1 MPQCENCEQSLI
13 WGKMRTICRR
23 QALLSTGGTAPKRFG
38 LSTGVTSVKGVLTLK
53 HLLWQR
59 AAASHEEQ
67 VSLLLT
73 LVLF

>member
-1 MPQCENCEQSLI
+1 MQMTGSLQHWRNCSKEV
-13 WGKMRTICRR
+13 
-23 QALLSTGGTAPKRFG
+23 G

-59 AAASHEEQ
+59 AAASCLEQ
-67 VSLLLT
+67 MSFLMT